1 MPNTRDFPLDPVDL
15 PGTWSGRT
23 VTVIDAST
31 LVAYVLR
38 EEGWGAIEG
47 LLREGPRSVELLP
60 LEAANAILVARRH
73 KRVNAAEA
81 SEALRTVQGLSELAV
96 DLVPP
101 APLVNGAWEIALQES
116 VTMYDAVYLELAR
129 QDRRALASRDAAQIR
144 AARNLGIR
152 VIET

>member
-1 MPNTRDFPLDPVDL
+1 
-15 PGTWSGRT
+15 
-23 VTVIDAST
+23 VTVIDASA

-38 EEGWGAIEG
+38 EERWEAIEG

-73 KRVNAAEA
+73 KRLNTAEA
-81 SEALRTVQGLSELAV
+81 HEALRTVQGLSELAI
-96 DLVPP
+96 DLAPH
-101 APLVNGAWEIALQES
+101 APLVKGAWEIALQES
-116 VTMYDAVYLELAR
+116 VTMYDAVYLALAR
-129 QDRRALASRDAAQIR
+129 HERTGLASRDAAQIR